1 MRIYFS
7 PNLVD
12 SVQLQAVA
20 ISKMKPKEKKRTPSE
35 AGKYNSVKKKNRIQS
50 NLFKRAFLH
59 SLATENLIM
68 PPNDGEH
75 FSANWKGLQEVRLQ
89 TASKR
94 PRSGKW
100 RQKSPN
106 LQSACP
112 TVCLSYSKCKHDVI
126 VLCYC
131 RVDIWFDDVDPD
143 DIEATVGAEAA
154 EIMRKRQGVCKN
166 ATANMLVKEKSFEGL
181 TRVVAIDCEMVG
193 VGPHGEDSILA
204 RVSLVNHFGKCI
216 YDKYVKPSE
225 HVTDYRTAVSGIR
238 PTDIA
243 EGEDV
248 ATVRKEV
255 ADILHGRIVVG
266 HAIHNDF
273 KVLLLDHPKKKI
285 RDTQKYKPFMKTTKV
300 PCHVK
305 RDLVVIVGQKV
316 QDAQAAMR
324 LYTLVKKQWEADF
337 KKSAAERRKKRKPK
351 APENGKTRP
360 GAGLS
365 S

>member
-1 MRIYFS
+1 MESEQRCQKHRS
-7 PNLVD
+7 RGSGRPD
-12 SVQLQAVA
+12 TKT
-20 ISKMKPKEKKRTPSE
+20 ISADLTTLLR
-35 AGKYNSVKKKNRIQS
+35 
-50 NLFKRAFLH
+50 
-59 SLATENLIM
+59 LATENLIM

-75 FSANWKGLQEVRLQ
+75 FSANWKGLQESFKSSQMTNKTR
-89 TASKR
+89 ASQQEPNGPSQEGKDKASQNAHHSSVSKAKTDSGPKAKHRTVDPKAKR
-94 PRSGKW
+94 PVAADAKQHAAAERKSQLKANGKQAAKK
-100 RQKSPN
+100 RKVEAKESK
-106 LQSACP
+106 P
-112 TVCLSYSKCKHDVI
+112 TE
-126 VLCYC
+126 
-131 RVDIWFDDVDPD
+131 VDIWFDDVDPD

-316 QDAQAAMR
+316 
-324 LYTLVKKQWEADF
+324 
-337 KKSAAERRKKRKPK
+337 S
-351 APENGKTRP
+351 N
-360 GAGLS
+360 
-365 S
+365 